1 MSMDTHSKK
10 FLDKI
15 ELLSKNHDTIDICRD
30 FVLFAA
36 TSISNQSDLHW
47 GHYSKDVWRKREDLF
62 LEHKK
67 KYAED
72 EFAAFPEMFAIM
84 TIALDE
90 NSKQDFL
97 GDIYNHLG
105 LTNHRN
111 GQHLTPFCLSML
123 IAQLQGQDLIAK
135 AQTLD
140 TVRVSD
146 ECCGSGSMLIAMANF
161 AKDNGINYQRKLIFL
176 GQDIDWFMGLS
187 CYIQLSLLGCSGFI
201 RIADTLKDPIGNADF
216 MSENVWV
223 FPLSK
228 IQLPRKEGCLVSQEE
243 LENDR
248 KEIA

>member
-10 FLDKI
+10 FLGKI
-15 ELLSKNHDTIDICRD
+15 EFLSKNHDTIDVCRD

-36 TSISNQSDLHW
+36 TSISNQSDLLW
-47 GHYSKDVWRKREDLF
+47 WNYSKDVWRKREDLF
-62 LEHKK
+62 LEHKT
-67 KYAED
+67 KYTED
-72 EFAAFPEMFAIM
+72 EFTVFSEMLGIL

-105 LTNHRN
+105 LTHHRK
-111 GQHLTPFCLSML
+111 GQHLTPFWLSML
-123 IAQLQGQDLIAK
+123 MAELQGQDLIAK

-140 TVRVSD
+140 VVRIGD
-146 ECCGSGSMLIAMANF
+146 ECCGTGSMLIAMANF
-161 AKDNGINYQRKLIFL
+161 AKDNGINFQRKLTFV

-223 FPLSK
+223 FPMSK
-228 IQLPRKEGCLVSQEE
+228 IQLPRKEGCLVNQEE